1 MANYEEAGVKLTNTQ
16 LNKSK
21 SEAKNKT
28 GTTWRITKKNFQDE
42 ELPHELF
49 LTIRQKTKIRNT
61 FAKNKSSDIKLS
73 KAKFS
78 EMVDPGGFLGNIMGN
93 LSKKVLLELV
103 VPLTKDVLAELA
115 TKATLSVLDKFERKI
130 SRQGAIRAGR
140 RTLFISNKDMDDVN
154 KIVES
159 LEKSSLWIDGA
170 TEIAK
175 NLIKKNKKMDFW
187 VVW

>member
-1 MANYEEAGVKLTNTQ
+1 
-16 LNKSK
+16 
-21 SEAKNKT
+21 
-28 GTTWRITKKNFQDE
+28 
-42 ELPHELF
+42 
-49 LTIRQKTKIRNT
+49 
-61 FAKNKSSDIKLS
+61 
-73 KAKFS
+73 
-78 EMVDPGGFLGNIMGN
+78 MGN

-103 VPLTKDVLAELA
+103 VRLTKDVLPELA

-130 SRQGAIRAGR
+130 SRQGAIRAGKG

-175 NLIKKNKKMDFW
+175 NLIKKIKKMDFW